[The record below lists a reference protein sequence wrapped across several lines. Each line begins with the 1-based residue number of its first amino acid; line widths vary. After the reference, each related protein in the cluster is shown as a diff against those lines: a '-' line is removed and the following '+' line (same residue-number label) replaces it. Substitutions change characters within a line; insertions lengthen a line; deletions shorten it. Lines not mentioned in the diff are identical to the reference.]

1 MASTTESMARTTVWL
16 VKPAAPKDR
25 ESVAR
30 MRRAIE
36 EDAPRRSLIKE
47 CLKAARAIGLS
58 GEDTY
63 VFLAYHAL
71 LQIEEMDQS
80 HIYLSDIAPVV
91 QEAAVGPAQPLAPA
105 WSLRQR
111 ATADLRRC
119 ILLGVRVLA
128 ILVARAR
135 YLWVRAPGYARFA
148 SARLQRL
155 AHAAFEHLPRL
166 ARDAFER
173 AWELPPAP
181 EPDAHVR
188 WPQVPTLVRAHQRRN
203 RK

>member
-16 VKPAAPKDR
+16 EKPTVPKDR

-36 EDAPRRSLIKE
+36 EDAPRQSLIAE
-47 CLKAARAIGLS
+47 CLNSARTIGLS

-71 LQIEEMDQS
+71 LRLEEIHQS

-91 QEAAVGPAQPLAPA
+91 SAAGAAPAQPFVAT
-105 WSLRQR
+105 WSLREGAAAVLRGCIVLGLR
-111 ATADLRRC
+111 ALT
-119 ILLGVRVLA
+119 V
-128 ILVARAR
+128 LVARTR
-135 YLWVRAPGYARFA
+135 YLWVRAPGYT
-148 SARLQRL
+148 RL
-155 AHAAFEHLPRL
+155 ASDRLRRSAYTAFEHLRRLARAAFEHS
-166 ARDAFER
+166 
-173 AWELPPAP
+173 WEVPAGQP
-181 EPDAHVR
+181 HAHVR
-188 WPQVPTLVRAHQRRN
+188 WPQVPSLARSHRR